1 MKGYWDNIILLFRS
15 HPKFWQ
21 RTGLVILSL
30 VLFVILTDGVF
41 MPIWVRQG
49 ADTTV
54 PNIMGL
60 DFEKASDSLKQASL
74 RIEKIGEKFDLNHP
88 AGTVIFQIPD
98 ADSRVKKD
106 RIVKV
111 TLSRGGET
119 VIVPQLK
126 GEPLEE
132 AQLKLEESD
141 LRLGEIAYTASDS
154 VSANCV
160 ITTYPQP
167 GSKVPVGMIINLVVN
182 PGKTV
187 DSTIVPEVIGRS
199 LSEARKLI
207 QKNSLKLGSIRQ
219 KVDEALLPETILAQ
233 SLAPGEKVPRGTK
246 IDLIVSTLEQ

>member
-1 MKGYWDNIILLFRS
+1 MKGFWDKIISLFHS
-15 HPKFWQ
+15 CPKVWK

-30 VLFVILTDGVF
+30 VLFIILTDAVI

-49 ADTTV
+49 ADTMV
-54 PNIMGL
+54 PNIRGL
-60 DFEKASDSLKQASL
+60 DFEKATDSLREAFL

-126 GEPLEE
+126 GEPLEV

-141 LRLGEIAYTASDS
+141 LRLGDITYTASDS

-167 GSKVPVGMIINLVVN
+167 GSKVPAGMIINLVVN
-182 PGKTV
+182 QGKTA
-187 DSTIVPEVIGRS
+187 DSTLVPEIIGRS

-207 QKNSLKLGSIRQ
+207 RKNGLKLGSIRH

-246 IDLIVSTLEQ
+246 IDLIVSTLEE